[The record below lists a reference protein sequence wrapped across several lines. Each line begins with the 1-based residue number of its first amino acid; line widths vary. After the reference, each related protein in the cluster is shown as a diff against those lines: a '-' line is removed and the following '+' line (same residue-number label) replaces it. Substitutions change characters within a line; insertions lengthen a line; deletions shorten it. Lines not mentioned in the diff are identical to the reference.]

1 MWMAIWV
8 FAFIGLFII
17 GLAVCDCLDRK
28 RRSVPI
34 QWGFVLLAVLAGL
47 LAAFPIVSGLVL
59 WLLGL
64 PL

>member
-8 FAFIGLFII
+8 FALIGLFII
-17 GLAVCDCLDRK
+17 GLTVYDCLDRK
-28 RRSVPI
+28 RRGVPI
-34 QWGFVLLAVLAGL
+34 KRGFVLLAVLAGL
-47 LAAFPIVSGLVL
+47 LAAFPMVFGLAR